1 MSDLCPTLAS
11 LIEIG
16 FERREP
22 RIGME
27 TVGFKFNALD
37 LVASAGINRYFQTV
51 VLLRGILQTK
61 RTLGLVDSEIPPDL
75 GSARE
80 AAAWIGYALESHRS
94 DLEPLPAWFL
104 EGELHWDLIP
114 FVRHM
119 RNYEARPQC
128 YVDREY
134 ARTLRRKLRAALSE
148 ISKDTEMSFSFDGR
162 VLSITL
168 CGAVYEVIASGTNWT
183 STFSVMVCHGTALP
197 TRFTSPTVEVSVF
210 EGVLTF
216 GNIRLK
222 LCEATT

>member
-16 FERREP
+16 FERRKP
-22 RIGME
+22 RMGME
-27 TVGFKFNALD
+27 TVGFKFNVLD
-37 LVASAGINRYFQTV
+37 LVASSGINRYFQTV

-61 RTLGLVDSEIPPDL
+61 RTLGLVDYEIPPNL

-80 AAAWIGYALESHRS
+80 AAAWISYALKSHRS
-94 DLEPLPAWFL
+94 HLEPLPAWFV
-104 EGELHWDLIP
+104 EGEPYWDLIP

-119 RNYEARPQC
+119 RDYEARPKC

-148 ISKDTEMSFSFDGR
+148 ISKDAEMTFSFDGR
-162 VLSITL
+162 VLTITL

-183 STFSVMVCHGTALP
+183 SAYSVMVGHGTALP
-197 TRFTSPTVEVSVF
+197 TRFTSPAVEVSVF
-210 EGVLTF
+210 EGALTF
-216 GNIRLK
+216 GNMRLK
-222 LCEATT
+222 PCEVTT